1 MPLPLSHVT
10 VVSLE
15 QAIAAPLATRHL
27 ADLGARV
34 IKIERPGG
42 GDFARHYDA
51 AARGLCS
58 HFAWANRSKE
68 SMTLD
73 LKSGS
78 GQEILAR
85 LLARADVFVQNL
97 APGAIERLGFDDKR
111 LRADFPDLLVCHVS
125 GYGADGPYRDKKAY
139 DLLIQAETGVVSVTG
154 SEEAA
159 AKAGIPVAD
168 IAAAMYA
175 YSSILAA
182 LLQRERGGGGRVLHV
197 SLFDG
202 LCEWM
207 GFPAYYAL
215 GGARLPRA
223 GASHAAIAPYGPYA
237 AGDGRAILFAVQNQ
251 REWERFC
258 ATVLDRPE
266 LAADD
271 RFADN
276 SRRVRNRAALRREIE
291 SIFAGLTAEQV
302 AARMERAQ
310 IANAELRDARSFWRH
325 PQLAARGRVAEVE
338 SPVGPLPALQP
349 PTTSEGWPPRFDP
362 IPAAGSHTRAL
373 LAELDYTPPAIERLE
388 RDGVVQGDGGG
399 PGSATRA
406 RKGSGDVD
414 AGG

>member
-42 GDFARHYDA
+42 GDFARHYDSA
-51 AARGLCS
+51 ALGMCS

-68 SMTLD
+68 SMTLN
-73 LKSGS
+73 LKAEA
-78 GQEILAR
+78 GQKILAQ
-85 LLARADVFVQNL
+85 LLGRADIFVQNL
-97 APGAIERLGFDDKR
+97 APGAVERLGFDDER
-111 LRADFPDLLVCHVS
+111 LRADYPDLIVCHVS
-125 GYGADGPYRDKKAY
+125 GYGAHGPYRDKKAY

-154 SEEAA
+154 SETEAA
-159 AKAGIPVAD
+159 KTGIPVAD
-168 IAAAMYA
+168 IAGGMYA

-182 LLQRERGGGGRVLHV
+182 LLQRERGDGGRVLHV

-215 GGARLPRA
+215 GGTRLPRT
-223 GASHAAIAPYGPYA
+223 GASHAAIAPYGPFA
-237 AGDGRAILFAVQNQ
+237 TGDGRTILFAIQNQ

-258 ATVLDRPE
+258 AAVLEKPDT
-266 LAADD
+266 AADA

-276 SRRVRNRAALRREIE
+276 SRRVQNRTELQQEIE
-291 SIFAGLTAEQV
+291 SIFADLTVAEV
-302 AARMERAQ
+302 TARMERAQ
-310 IANAELRDARSFWRH
+310 IANAELRDVQDFWQH
-325 PQLAARGRVAEVE
+325 PQLLARGRVGEVE
-338 SPVGPLPALQP
+338 SPVGPMPALHP
-349 PTTSEGWPPRFDP
+349 ATTSEDWPPRFDP

-373 LAELDYTPPAIERLE
+373 LAELDYPPSAIEQLE
-388 RDGVVQGDGGG
+388 RDGVV
-399 PGSATRA
+399 
-406 RKGSGDVD
+406 
-414 AGG
+414 

>member
-15 QAIAAPLATRHL
+15 QAIAAPLATRYL

-42 GDFARHYDA
+42 GDFARHHDS

-68 SMTLD
+68 SMTLN
-73 LKSGS
+73 LKSAG
-78 GQEILAR
+78 GQEILAQ
-85 LLARADVFVQNL
+85 LLGRADVFVQNL
-97 APGAIERLGFDDKR
+97 APGAVERLGFDDER
-111 LRADFPDLLVCHVS
+111 LRADYSDLIVCHVS

-154 SEEAA
+154 SETEAA
-159 AKAGIPVAD
+159 KTGIPVAD
-168 IAAAMYA
+168 IAGGMYA

-182 LLQRERGGGGRVLHV
+182 LLQRERGSGGRVLHV

-215 GGARLPRA
+215 GGTRLPRT
-223 GASHAAIAPYGPYA
+223 GASHAAIAPYGPFA
-237 AGDGRAILFAVQNQ
+237 TGDGRTILFAIQNQ

-258 ATVLDRPE
+258 ATVLEKPDT
-266 LAADD
+266 AADD

-276 SRRVRNRAALRREIE
+276 SRRVQNRTQLQQEIE
-291 SIFAGLTAEQV
+291 STFACMTVAEV
-302 AARMERAQ
+302 TERMERAQ
-310 IANAELRDARSFWRH
+310 IANAELRDVQDFWQH
-325 PQLAARGRVAEVE
+325 PQLLARGRVGEVE
-338 SPVGPLPALQP
+338 SPVGSLPALQP
-349 PTTSEGWPPRFDP
+349 ATTSEDWPPRFDP

-373 LAELDYTPPAIERLE
+373 LAELDYTSSAIEQLE
-388 RDGVVQGDGGG
+388 RDGVV
-399 PGSATRA
+399 
-406 RKGSGDVD
+406 
-414 AGG
+414 

>member
-34 IKIERPGG
+34 IKVERPGG
-42 GDFARHYDA
+42 GDFARYYDS

-68 SMTLD
+68 SITLD
-73 LKSGS
+73 LKAAG
-78 GQEILAR
+78 GKEILAR
-85 LLARADVFVQNL
+85 LLERADVFVQNL
-97 APGAIERLGFDDKR
+97 APGAVERLGFDDAR
-111 LRADFPDLLVCHVS
+111 LRGSYPDLIVCHVS

-154 SEEAA
+154 SEEEA
-159 AKAGIPVAD
+159 AKSGIPVAD
-168 IAAAMYA
+168 IAGGMYA

-182 LLQRERGGGGRVLHV
+182 LLQRERGKEGCVLHV

-215 GGARLPRA
+215 GGGRLPRT

-237 AGDGRAILFAVQNQ
+237 TGDGRTVLFAIQNQ
-251 REWERFC
+251 REWEQFSGSVLGKPEVATDTRFS
-258 ATVLDRPE
+258 
-266 LAADD
+266 
-271 RFADN
+271 DN
-276 SRRVRNRAALRREIE
+276 TLRVQNRAALQQEIE
-291 SIFAGLTAEQV
+291 SVFAGLTAAEV

-310 IANAELRDARSFWRH
+310 IANAELRDVEAFWEH
-325 PQLAARGRVAEVE
+325 PQLLARGRVAEVE

-349 PTTSEGWPPRFDP
+349 ATTNEAWPPRFDP
-362 IPAAGSHTRAL
+362 IPAAGEHTRAL
-373 LAELDYTPPAIERLE
+373 LEELGYAADAIEQLE
-388 RDGVVQGDGGG
+388 RDGVVGGTAGD
-399 PGSATRA
+399 R
-406 RKGSGDVD
+406 V
-414 AGG
+414 